1 MVYASFWNYL
11 CIKNQFLNLF
21 FSFSLSSGLG
31 ANNHNF
37 PKTQANPHTDGGL
50 VY

>member
-31 ANNHNF
+31 ANNRETQGPKSQF
-37 PKTQANPHTDGGL
+37 P
-50 VY
+50 